1 MKLYKIFILA
11 LAVMLPSISLSVD
24 EPTKDVPKTKE
35 ERLRELQL
43 ERAELTLKQM
53 KASKEEKE
61 NDYNSMKTLFD
72 QKLVTIQELNM
83 AKKDMD
89 DAQLAYDQAKFDLQ
103 MEELKS
109 LRAAWHITIS
119 EAKVIDKGDRKEMMI
134 TLENTSERVKL
145 ERTKKMIE
153 QKIIEPV
160 DIEVNP
166 EINDVYVS
174 IKEGDNIISKP
185 YERYIKSLKV
195 GVPQTLTFEL
205 IKDVEDVVVSIR
217 YEDQEDRR
225 NIHLK
230 KIEPYISVVKAVK
243 YKTDSDERMLYVVL
257 KNGAVEKEGEE
268 LKSGSGK
275 TTITVKPKASNSDES
290 TIDASLL
297 KVLFSVGLEFQ
308 NALDNSKISP
318 QLRQKFE
325 NNNRPL
331 SDKATVSVETAGRDW
346 TIADSQQTY
355 RITKENGKLN
365 VYISDYS
372 GAENDINNIYVSVK
386 DEQMNIIGVPYEIKI
401 PVLKYNE
408 QKIYRFKLQ
417 KNVNSVVVSMNYLKK
432 ENNKTIY
439 LEPDTRHISILSAQV
454 YKLTTGKKEV
464 MLELVNRSESGET
477 PFADEI
483 SGGSAMA
490 TSELR
495 NVFVSLKNKG
505 IVIARP
511 YEAVI
516 PRMEYNKPIRLRFEL
531 QQPEVEDVTV
541 LLSYLDKT
549 DERSVYLEKVSP
561 EDVVTVNSIG
571 FAQEGMLGR
580 SVSYDLTL
588 ERLAESERIFKLR
601 VINLPEQFTYQF
613 NDTEGGT
620 RVTQIKFTQAQS
632 KRNLSLQV
640 FLPEKM
646 DMKLLNEPLEFY
658 AAVLSEEKDTRYEP
672 GRMTLNQ
679 GELTRLGG
687 KVGLIL
693 TPKGVP
699 EFELIA
705 QNLYFEIKPGE
716 TVDMQLTL
724 KNTGTRNLSDIR
736 ITTDLPSNKWSS
748 DIQPSLVSKL
758 DRDAEKDIKVKIIPA
773 SDVGVGDTEVKIKAV
788 CEVDNVK
795 IEAPEKNVRIH
806 ISGRTNITGTVI
818 LISALILLIVGIAV
832 LTIKLSRR

>member
-658 AAVLSEEKDTRYEP
+658 AAVLSEEQDTRYEP

>member
-1 MKLYKIFILA
+1 MKLYKIIILA

-43 ERAELTLKQM
+43 ERAELTLRQM

-119 EAKVIDKGDRKEMMI
+119 EAKVIDKGDRKEIMI
-134 TLENTSERVKL
+134 TLENTSERVNL

-153 QKIIEPV
+153 QKVIESI
-160 DIEVNP
+160 DTEVNP

-257 KNGAVEKEGEE
+257 KNGAVEKEGEK

-275 TTITVKPKASNSDES
+275 TTITVKPKASNTDDF
-290 TIDASLL
+290 IDANLL
-297 KVLFSVGLEFQ
+297 KVLFSISLEFQ
-308 NALDNSKISP
+308 NALDSGKISL

-325 NNNRPL
+325 NNDRLL
-331 SDKATVSVETAGRDW
+331 SDKAIVSVETAGRNW
-346 TIADSQQTY
+346 TVIDNQQTY
-355 RITKENGKLN
+355 LVTKEKDRLN
-365 VYISDYS
+365 VYLSDYS

-408 QKIYRFKLQ
+408 QKVYRFKLQ

-432 ENNKTIY
+432 EHNRTIY

-658 AAVLSEEKDTRYEP
+658 AAVLSEEQDTRYEP

-724 KNTGTRNLSDIR
+724 KNTGTRNLNDIR

-818 LISALILLIVGIAV
+818 LISALILLVVGIAV

>member
-1 MKLYKIFILA
+1 MKISTFKIVTLVAILVVT
-11 LAVMLPSISLSVD
+11 LFSIGRQTLSVG
-24 EPTKDVPKTKE
+24 ESPKTKE

-72 QKLVTIQELNM
+72 QKLVTIQELNT

-119 EAKVIDKGDRKEMMI
+119 EAKVIDRGDRKEMMI

-153 QKIIEPV
+153 QKVIEPI
-160 DIEVNP
+160 DTEVNP

-195 GVPQTLTFEL
+195 GEPQLLTFEL

-217 YEDQEDRR
+217 YENQEDRR

-230 KIEPYISVVKAVK
+230 KIEPYISVVRAVK
-243 YKTDSDERMLYVVL
+243 YKTDNDERMLYVVL

-268 LKSGSGK
+268 LKDNK
-275 TTITVKPKASNSDES
+275 AKIAVKQKASKPEDF
-290 TIDASLL
+290 IDASLL
-297 KVLFSVGLEFQ
+297 KALFSIGLEFQ
-308 NALDNSKISP
+308 NVLDSGKISP
-318 QLRQKFE
+318 QLQQKLKDSNRQ
-325 NNNRPL
+325 L
-331 SDKATVSVETAGRDW
+331 SDKVTVSVDTTGSKW
-346 TIADSQQTY
+346 TITDDQQTY
-355 RITKENGKLN
+355 LIVKENGRLN
-365 VYISDYS
+365 VYLSDYS

-408 QKIYRFKLQ
+408 QKVYRFKLQ

-432 ENNKTIY
+432 ENNRTIY

-454 YKLTTGKKEV
+454 YKLPTGKKEV

-483 SGGSAMA
+483 SGGSALA

-495 NVFVSLKNKG
+495 NVFVSLKNKS

-511 YEAVI
+511 YEAIVQ
-516 PRMEYNKPIRLRFEL
+516 RMEYNKPVRLRFEL

-541 LLSYLDKT
+541 SLSYLDKA

-580 SVSYDLTL
+580 SVSYDLIL
-588 ERLAESERIFKLR
+588 ERLAETEKIFKLR
-601 VINLPEQFTYQF
+601 IINLPEQFTYQF
-613 NDTEGGT
+613 NDPEGGT

-646 DMKLLNEPLEFY
+646 DMKLLNEPLELY
-658 AAVLSEEKDTRYEP
+658 AAVLSEEQDARYEP

-679 GELTRLGG
+679 DELTKLGG
-687 KVGLIL
+687 KVRLIL

-705 QNLYFEIKPGE
+705 QNLYFEIKPGD

-724 KNTGTRNLSDIR
+724 KNTGTRNLNDIR
-736 ITTDLPSNKWSS
+736 ISTDLPSNKWSS

-758 DRDAEKDIKVKIIPA
+758 DRDAEKEVKVKIIPA
-773 SDVGVGDTEVKIKAV
+773 SDAGVGDTEVKIKAV

-806 ISGRTNITGTVI
+806 ISGRTNITGTAI
-818 LISALILLIVGIAV
+818 LIGALILLVVGIAV